1 MASNPLLT
9 TDVGAG
15 PHTKET
21 YDARA
26 RPTGEPAAHG
36 DPPVKTIPTYWPL
49 LTLQLEKEPKLVL
62 VELVAAFSSNTDPKG
77 VMDSARPWP
86 PDPRPEL
93 ALANGR

>member
-1 MASNPLLT
+1 
-9 TDVGAG
+9 
-15 PHTKET
+15 
-21 YDARA
+21 
-26 RPTGEPAAHG
+26 
-36 DPPVKTIPTYWPL
+36 VKTIPTYWPL

-86 PDPRPEL
+86 LDPRPEL